1 MRAGFEVN
9 HAVQAGNPHLSYT
22 IVNGK
27 AVTKKAPNGGAA
39 VPAAFSPRSEVM
51 VRRYWGRGGAIKRAM
66 LSAPT
71 PTRFFARPPASR
83 GHFAAF
89 AASPPRTSPPPHPPA
104 P

>member
-27 AVTKKAPNGGAA
+27 VVTKKAPNGGAA

-51 VRRYWGRGGAIKRAM
+51 VRRYWGRGGAIKRTKFC
-66 LSAPT
+66 APT
-71 PTRFFARPPASR
+71 PPPFLTRPPSKRRPVLAV
-83 GHFAAF
+83 ATL
-89 AASPPRTSPPPHPPA
+89 PPTTFPP
-104 P
+104 